1 MGAKTNDERTR
12 TRSKRVEGRLS
23 PSRRRRLVLFF
34 VEQVTSQPDGRTSR
48 VIAVKTA
55 AKVKKAVSDR
65 LRRRRRRL
73 VDFDRLPADIMASF
87 HESERDILA
96 RERGRE
102 EWMARE

>member
-1 MGAKTNDERTR
+1 M
-12 TRSKRVEGRLS
+12 
-23 PSRRRRLVLFF
+23 
-34 VEQVTSQPDGRTSR
+34 
-48 VIAVKTA
+48 KTA

-65 LRRRRRRL
+65 LRRRL

-96 RERGRE
+96 REWKE

>member
-1 MGAKTNDERTR
+1 MNERER
-12 TRSKRVEGRLS
+12 EVNELKDV
-23 PSRRRRLVLFF
+23 SRRRRRLGLFF
-34 VEQVTSQPDGRTSR
+34 VEQVTSKPDEAAAGGGRTSR

-65 LRRRRRRL
+65 LRRW

-96 RERGRE
+96 REGERERE
-102 EWMARE
+102 EGMARE

>member
-1 MGAKTNDERTR
+1 M
-12 TRSKRVEGRLS
+12 
-23 PSRRRRLVLFF
+23 
-34 VEQVTSQPDGRTSR
+34 
-48 VIAVKTA
+48 KTA

-65 LRRRRRRL
+65 LRRRRRL

-96 RERGRE
+96 REGERERE